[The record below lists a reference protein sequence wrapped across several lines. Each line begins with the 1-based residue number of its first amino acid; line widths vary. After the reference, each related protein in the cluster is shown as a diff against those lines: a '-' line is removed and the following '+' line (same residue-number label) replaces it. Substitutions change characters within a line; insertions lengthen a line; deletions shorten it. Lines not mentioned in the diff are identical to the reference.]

1 MVISI
6 YFKRTMT
13 NADLM
18 HQQFFLALDTYLGNL
33 VEMYMSTT
41 M

>member
-18 HQQFFLALDTYLGNL
+18 HQQFLALDTYLGNL
-33 VEMYMSTT
+33 VAMYMSTT